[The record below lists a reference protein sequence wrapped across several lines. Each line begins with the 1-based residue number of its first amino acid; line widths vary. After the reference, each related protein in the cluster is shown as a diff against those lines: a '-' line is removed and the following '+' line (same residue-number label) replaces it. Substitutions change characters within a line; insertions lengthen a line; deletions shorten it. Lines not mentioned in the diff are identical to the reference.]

1 MKNKQAMIKEIM
13 NEEMKDI
20 FMLLEEAG
28 MNPQLC
34 DKAVP
39 YFDVTVQAGIPTDP
53 GDITPAGMVWMPE
66 DLVNSTM
73 LMLKVRG
80 ESMRDAGFCPGDRI
94 VVDYDTGIVDGDIV
108 VATINGE
115 STLKSYMTDENGDMW
130 LVPHNPD
137 FEAFRLT
144 DEVTSFRM
152 GKVVQHVKTN
162 PRMGFNEIRKV
173 MERTRNRLREQRPP
187 AKEEVVEAI
196 RCVAPHVTNS
206 RMWFAVYRV
215 LVDRKV
221 LRENA
226 FDTFVHWLEE
236 DVPAHPYM
244 PKAVDLQRLAVQ
256 SFSKP
261 VKLWN
266 ADNAPVSGKRFR
278 DYCDIARRMEE
289 AL

>member
-1 MKNKQAMIKEIM
+1 MKEFM
-13 NEEMKDI
+13 NEEMRDI

-34 DKAVP
+34 DKPVP

-53 GDITPAGMVWMPE
+53 GDITPVGMVWMPE

-73 LMLKVRG
+73 LMLKVKG

-108 VATINGE
+108 VATIDGE
-115 STLKSYMTDENGDMW
+115 STLKSYMTDENGDAW

-144 DEVTSFRM
+144 DEMTSCRM

-173 MERTRNRLREQRPP
+173 VERTRNRLREAQLPT
-187 AKEEVVEAI
+187 KQEVVEAI
-196 RCVAPHVTNS
+196 RCVAPYVTNS

-215 LVDRKV
+215 LVDRSV

-226 FDTFVHWLEE
+226 FDTFVRWLEE
-236 DVPAHPYM
+236 DVPEHKCL
-244 PKAVDLQRLAVQ
+244 PKAIDLQRLAVL

-261 VKLWN
+261 VKYWN
-266 ADNAPVSGKRFR
+266 ELNAPVSGKRFR
-278 DYCDIARRMEE
+278 NYCDIARRMQEV
-289 AL
+289 L

>member
-1 MKNKQAMIKEIM
+1 MRQITH
-13 NEEMKDI
+13 EEMREI
-20 FMLLEEAG
+20 FGMLEKAG
-28 MNPQLC
+28 MNPRLC

-39 YFDVTVQAGIPTDP
+39 YYDVCVQAGLPTDP
-53 GDITPAGMVWMPE
+53 GYITPGEMVWLSNDLARPGMVI
-66 DLVNSTM
+66 LN
-73 LMLKVRG
+73 VRG
-80 ESMRDAGFCPGDRI
+80 ESMRDAGILPGDRI
-94 VVDYDTGIVDGDIV
+94 VVEYGTAIRDGDIV
-108 VATINGE
+108 VAMIDGE
-115 STLKSYMTDENGDMW
+115 STLKTFMTDDSRNRW

-137 FEAFRLT
+137 FQPILLT
-144 DEVTSFRM
+144 EDMGTCTM
-152 GKVVQHVKTN
+152 GKVVQLIKDT
-162 PRMGFNEIRKV
+162 PRVGYSEIMKIIDGARKSQ
-173 MERTRNRLREQRPP
+173 TEQQPP
-187 AKEEVVEAI
+187 TKEEVVEAI
-196 RCVAPHVTNS
+196 RCVAPYVTNS

-226 FDTFVHWLEE
+226 FDTFVQWLEE